1 MSSATVAIVRRV
13 LVAGCQ
19 DLGRVTPRPNR
30 RTNAKGNSLSRRMSH
45 PVIASAKEGLRWPV
59 EPSVRSPR
67 DRPCLRPRVA
77 TFDAPLTRP
86 YAQAVAE
93 TSPERGRWAIRHVP
107 PTPRSIVELIRA
119 GTLDAELAALLWAL
133 IEGRVPLVVAAQPR
147 QAGKTTLLDA
157 LLMFLPPGIQTRE
170 LAGAMETFEW
180 LPQAPELGWRRH
192 APSPDAIVETV
203 LLRKRRP
210 PVRPDN
216 TVLLIPE
223 LSDHLP
229 SYTWGAEARIAIR
242 AVAIGYGMAA
252 TIHADSLDD
261 VFEQLRRPPVSLGD
275 DELSRLGLVLI
286 LRPVGDGLRRVVAAH
301 YVRPM
306 ARDEHGHVQR
316 LGPAVLATW
325 DPEHDRFEHFGWGIT
340 PELAVRLDRRPGDLE
355 IDIERRRDYLA
366 GLAEAG
372 IVEVEAVR
380 AAIDG
385 FRTIPADPSG
395 VPARN

>member
-1 MSSATVAIVRRV
+1 
-13 LVAGCQ
+13 
-19 DLGRVTPRPNR
+19 
-30 RTNAKGNSLSRRMSH
+30 
-45 PVIASAKEGLRWPV
+45 
-59 EPSVRSPR
+59 
-67 DRPCLRPRVA
+67 
-77 TFDAPLTRP
+77 
-86 YAQAVAE
+86 VAE
-93 TSPERGRWAIRHVP
+93 TSPGRGRWAIRHVP

-119 GTLDAELAALLWAL
+119 GTLDAELAALLWVL
-133 IEGRVPLVVAAQPR
+133 IEGRVPLVVAAEPR
-147 QAGKTTLLDA
+147 QAGKSTLLDA

-170 LAGAMETFEW
+170 LAGAMESFDW
-180 LPQAPELGWRRH
+180 LPQAPELGWRRPH
-192 APSPDAIVETV
+192 SPEAIAARVMG
-203 LLRKRRP
+203 RRSP
-210 PVRPDN
+210 PIRSDN

-223 LSDHLP
+223 FSDHLP

-301 YVRPM
+301 YVRPT

-355 IDIERRRDYLA
+355 IDIDRRRDYLA

-372 IVEVEAVR
+372 VVEVDAVR

-385 FRTIPADPSG
+385 FRTIPADPTG

>member
-1 MSSATVAIVRRV
+1 
-13 LVAGCQ
+13 
-19 DLGRVTPRPNR
+19 
-30 RTNAKGNSLSRRMSH
+30 
-45 PVIASAKEGLRWPV
+45 
-59 EPSVRSPR
+59 
-67 DRPCLRPRVA
+67 
-77 TFDAPLTRP
+77 
-86 YAQAVAE
+86 VAE
-93 TSPERGRWAIRHVP
+93 TSPGRGRWAIRHVP

-119 GTLDAELAALLWAL
+119 GTLDAELAATLWAL
-133 IEGRVPLVVAAQPR
+133 IEGRIPLVVAALAPG
-147 QAGKTTLLDA
+147 AGKTTLLEA
-157 LLMFLPPGIQTRE
+157 LMAFLPPGVRTME

-180 LPQAPELGWRRH
+180 LPQAPELGWRRPH
-192 APSPDAIVETV
+192 SPEAIEARVMGRGSATV
-203 LLRKRRP
+203 G
-210 PVRPDN
+210 PDN

-242 AVAIGYGMAA
+242 AVAIGYGLAA
-252 TIHADSLDD
+252 TIHADSLDE

-301 YVRPM
+301 YVRPA

-325 DPEHDRFEHFGWGIT
+325 DPDHDRFEHFGWGIT

-355 IDIERRRDYLA
+355 IDIDRRRDYLA

-372 IVEVEAVR
+372 IVEVDAVR

-385 FRTIPADPSG
+385 YRTIPVDAPG